1 MSNTSIAV
9 LGTQWGDEG
18 KGKIVDM
25 LTPNFSV
32 VARYQGGHNA
42 GHTVYVKGQKFVL
55 HLIPSGILHP
65 GVTCIIG
72 NGVVVDPKALFKEI
86 DELARMG
93 IEVGGRLR
101 ISEKAHVILP
111 YHRELDVLSEARRG
125 ERKIGT
131 TSRGIGPA
139 YEDKIGRR
147 GIRVCDLLS
156 DFPALQEEVRENV
169 SARNRII
176 KDSTLDWRPV
186 FDQLVA
192 DGERMRPWVSDVS
205 LFLSQAMSEG
215 KSVMFEGAQATLLDI
230 DHGTYPFVTSSN
242 ASVGGVCTGL
252 GVPPKA
258 IGGVLGVAKA
268 YTTRVGEGPL
278 PTELSGEL
286 AERLRES
293 GQEYGASTGRP
304 RRCGWYDAVVVRYSA
319 RINGLDAL
327 ALTKLDVLDG
337 LSEVKLC
344 TGYRTAQGV
353 VQEFPANLKTLAAA
367 EPVYET
373 MPGWSAPTKGATRM
387 EDLPAEARRYVQR
400 LEEVSGVPGAII
412 STGSD
417 RGETIVRPDSAISS
431 WFGESVRA

>member
-1 MSNTSIAV
+1 MSKTSIAV

-25 LTPNFSV
+25 LTPHFSA

-42 GHTVYVKGQKFVL
+42 GHTVYVRGQKFVL

-65 GVTCIIG
+65 GVTCVIG

-86 DELARMG
+86 DELDRMG
-93 IEVGGRLR
+93 IAVDGRLR

-147 GIRVCDLLS
+147 GIRVCDLLG
-156 DFPALQEEVRENV
+156 DPAALQDEVRENV

-176 KDSTLDWRPV
+176 KDSTLDWQPV
-186 FDQLVA
+186 FKQLIA

-205 LFLSQAMSEG
+205 LFLSQLMEDG
-215 KSVMFEGAQATLLDI
+215 NPVMFEGAQATLLDI

-242 ASVGGVCTGL
+242 ASIGGVCTGL
-252 GVPPKA
+252 GVPPRA

-286 AERLRES
+286 SDRLRES

-319 RINGLDAL
+319 RINGLDAI

-337 LSEVKLC
+337 LPEVQLC
-344 TGYRTAQGV
+344 TGYRTSQGV
-353 VQEFPANLKTLAAA
+353 VTEFPANLRALATA

-373 MPGWSAPTKGATRM
+373 LPGWTAPTKAATRM

-400 LEEVSGVPGAII
+400 LEEVSGVPCAII

-417 RGETIVRPDSAISS
+417 RAETIVRPDSVVTS
-431 WFGESVRA
+431 WLGQ

>member
-1 MSNTSIAV
+1 MSKTSIAV

-25 LTPNFSV
+25 LTPHFSA

-42 GHTVYVKGQKFVL
+42 GHTVYVRGQKFVL

-65 GVTCIIG
+65 GVTCVIG

-86 DELARMG
+86 DELDRMG
-93 IEVGGRLR
+93 IAVDGRLR

-147 GIRVCDLLS
+147 GIRVCDLLG
-156 DFPALQEEVRENV
+156 DPAALQDEVRENV

-176 KDSTLDWRPV
+176 KDSTLDWQPV
-186 FDQLVA
+186 FKQLIA
-192 DGERMRPWVSDVS
+192 DGERMQPWVSDVS
-205 LFLSQAMSEG
+205 LFLSQLMQGGNA
-215 KSVMFEGAQATLLDI
+215 VMFEGAQATLLDI

-252 GVPPKA
+252 GVPPRA

-278 PTELSGEL
+278 PTELSGAL
-286 AERLRES
+286 SERLRES

-337 LSEVKLC
+337 LPEVQLC
-344 TGYRTAQGV
+344 TGYRTPQGV
-353 VQEFPANLKTLAAA
+353 VTEFPANLRILATA

-373 MPGWSAPTKGATRM
+373 LPGWSAPTKAATRM

-400 LEEVSGVPGAII
+400 LEEVSGVPCAII

-417 RGETIVRPDSAISS
+417 RAETIVRP
-431 WFGESVRA
+431 ESVVTTWLGQ

>member
-1 MSNTSIAV
+1 MSTNIAV
-9 LGTQWGDEG
+9 LGAQWGDEG

-25 LTPNFSV
+25 LTPHFST

-42 GHTVYVKGQKFVL
+42 GHTVYVHGTKFVL

-65 GVTCIIG
+65 GVTCVVG
-72 NGVVVDPKALFKEI
+72 NGVVVDPQALFKEI

-93 IEVGGRLR
+93 IAVDGRLL

-147 GIRVCDLLS
+147 GIRICDLLGERA
-156 DFPALQEEVRENV
+156 ALQQEVRENV

-176 KDSTLDWRPV
+176 IDSTLDWKPV
-186 FDQLVA
+186 FEQLIA
-192 DGERMRPWVSDVS
+192 HGERMRPFAADVS
-205 LFLSQAMSEG
+205 LFLARTMQEG
-215 KSVMFEGAQATLLDI
+215 KAVMFEGAQATLLDI

-252 GVPPKA
+252 GVPPRA

-304 RRCGWYDAVVVRYSA
+304 RRCGWFDAVVVRYSA

-337 LSEVKLC
+337 LPEVHLC
-344 TGYRTAQGV
+344 TGYRTPHGTLS
-353 VQEFPANLKTLAAA
+353 EFPADLRALAAA
-367 EPVYET
+367 EPIYET
-373 MPGWSAPTKGATRM
+373 LPGWSTPTKGATRV
-387 EDLPAEARRYVQR
+387 EQLPPEARRYIER
-400 LEEVSGVPGAII
+400 LEEVSGVPCAII

-417 RGETIVRPDSAISS
+417 RGETIVRPDSVVES
-431 WFGESVRA
+431 WFSKARA